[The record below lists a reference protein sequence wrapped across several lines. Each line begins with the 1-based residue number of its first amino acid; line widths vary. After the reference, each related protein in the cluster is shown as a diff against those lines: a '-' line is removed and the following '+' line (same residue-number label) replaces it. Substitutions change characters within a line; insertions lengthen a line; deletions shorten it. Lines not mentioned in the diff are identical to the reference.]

1 MSRLP
6 HYPPASIRRRL
17 HQAILA
23 LFVAATVGCISM
35 VIGPALNDRE
45 ISKAPGRTLAKV
57 IDVGTFR
64 STVEYQDEEGVYHS
78 PRGGLLYPTGLGK
91 GQRVW
96 VTYAKSNP
104 DLVKVQGRGW
114 TLALIPALSTWVV
127 SFMITMAL
135 WWAVTLWYRKH
146 ANSDN
151 H

>member
-6 HYPPASIRRRL
+6 HYPPSSIRRRL

-23 LFVAATVGCISM
+23 LFAAATIGCFSM

-45 ISKAPGRTLAKV
+45 IAKSPGSTLAKV
-57 IDVGTFR
+57 IDVGIFR
-64 STVEYQDEEGVYHS
+64 STVEYQDEDGVYHS

-127 SFMITMAL
+127 SLAIAVAL

-146 ANSDN
+146 AHSD
-151 H
+151 HR